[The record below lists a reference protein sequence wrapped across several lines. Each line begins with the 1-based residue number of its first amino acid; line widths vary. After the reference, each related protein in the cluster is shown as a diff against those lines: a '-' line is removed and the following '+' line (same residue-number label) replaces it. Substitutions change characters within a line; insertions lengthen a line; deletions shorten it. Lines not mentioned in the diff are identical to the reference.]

1 MNSPKLSLLIL
12 GIAALLFAR
21 TTLLAFDDPEG
32 PNLLIVVVL
41 TGLAYF
47 LSLAIYLYNPVAKR
61 AVSDLSL
68 TSATGLK
75 NSLLIVLVQIV
86 ILAIFYVC
94 LV

>member
-12 GIAALLFAR
+12 GITALLSAR

-41 TGLAYF
+41 ASLVYF
-47 LSLAIYLYNPVAKR
+47 LSLAIYLYNPIAKG

>member
-12 GIAALLFAR
+12 GIIALLSAR
-21 TTLLAFDDPEG
+21 TTLLAFDDSEG

-41 TGLAYF
+41 AGLVYF
-47 LSLAIYLYNPVAKR
+47 LSLAFYLYNPAAKGE
-61 AVSDLSL
+61 VSDLSL

-75 NSLLIVLVQIV
+75 NSFLIVLVQIV